1 MERQRLQ
8 RFVAAIAQ
16 IATIVVGV
24 VHRQLPLIAKR
35 DLHLGLHPFDA
46 RFVDVE
52 IAEDRHALAVDG
64 FPADKVRVARRFA
77 GAGGAQNIDHVVDII
92 LEGGDAAFDIF
103 KPALFPAVVETELE
117 AFAGFRFQIRVT
129 DDAARAAAGVG
140 GPVGVKLQ
148 QRRGFKRRR
157 PAAFDGDG
165 IGGVIHQIGARAPVI
180 AIGLMVVHTNAGGQ
194 RQRLDDAPFVFNK
207 QGVLAGRG
215 RLAAAAQV
223 DRIFQLVVAPFA
235 AEGHQLV
242 NHVQRQ
248 NVLAVDGIAFRS
260 DGPVLPRIFVIHLF
274 AVELELAVA
283 HIPAA
288 VMAQGVVLTLKA
300 VAVKGIGVA
309 ILAVKA
315 IARGEIVV
323 VVRRPGEFNIAIAA
337 GEALDARRL
346 AGGITG

>member
-35 DLHLGLHPFDA
+35 DLHLRLHPFDA
-46 RFVDVE
+46 GFVDVE

-77 GAGGAQNIDHVVDII
+77 GAGSAQNVDHVVDII
-92 LEGGDAAFDIF
+92 LEGGDAAFEIF

-129 DDAARAAAGVG
+129 DDAARAATGVG

-194 RQRLDDAPFVFNK
+194 RQRLDDAPFVFDK
-207 QGVLAGRG
+207 QGVLA
-215 RLAAAAQV
+215 
-223 DRIFQLVVAPFA
+223 
-235 AEGHQLV
+235 
-242 NHVQRQ
+242 
-248 NVLAVDGIAFRS
+248 S
-260 DGPVLPRIFVIHLF
+260 
-274 AVELELAVA
+274 
-283 HIPAA
+283 
-288 VMAQGVVLTLKA
+288 
-300 VAVKGIGVA
+300 
-309 ILAVKA
+309 
-315 IARGEIVV
+315 
-323 VVRRPGEFNIAIAA
+323 RR
-337 GEALDARRL
+337 
-346 AGGITG
+346 